1 MTTNV
6 NLTIFVAYDLSCDI
20 WSLGC
25 LLYTMLGGE
34 TPFDITED
42 DTPEQVLKK
51 LNGNKLKL
59 TGGNWD
65 HVSAE
70 AKVSLVFDHF

>member
-1 MTTNV
+1 
-6 NLTIFVAYDLSCDI
+6 
-20 WSLGC
+20 
-25 LLYTMLGGE
+25 MLGGE

-70 AKVSLVFDHF
+70 AKVSSFFSTFVCGREFGMSKFLRFFLLDITVTKK

>member
-1 MTTNV
+1 MV
-6 NLTIFVAYDLSCDI
+6 LFLIAYDLSCDI

-42 DTPEQVLKK
+42 DSPETVLKK

-59 TGGNWD
+59 SGGNWD
-65 HVSAE
+65 HVSDE
-70 AKVSLVFDHF
+70 AKVSFL